1 MRADHG
7 SYFVTTYMTNKAT
20 WRIEKERREKKE

>member
-7 SYFVTTYMTNKAT
+7 SYFVTTYKASKLHKE
-20 WRIEKERREKKE
+20 RDREEKERG